1 MLLCTKGISPHCGS
15 ELWAGFNSVKGKTVA
30 NVLQKKPNHKTGT
43 GGELYICLTISF
55 LTLGEAQ
62 CDTVIVV
69 KLVTETEK

>member
-1 MLLCTKGISPHCGS
+1 MLLCTKRISPHCGS

-30 NVLQKKPNHKTGT
+30 KDLQKTNHKTGT

-69 KLVTETEK
+69 IVVTEKEK

>member
-1 MLLCTKGISPHCGS
+1 MALNYGPGLIVSKEKLSPK
-15 ELWAGFNSVKGKTVA
+15 FYKKT
-30 NVLQKKPNHKTGT
+30 NHKTGT

-69 KLVTETEK
+69 KVVTESEK

>member
-1 MLLCTKGISPHCGS
+1 MALNYRLGLIVSKEKLSPM
-15 ELWAGFNSVKGKTVA
+15 FYKKT
-30 NVLQKKPNHKTGT
+30 NHKTGT

-69 KLVTETEK
+69 IVVTETEK